1 MDVANDKIAEELHKH
16 FSLKYDMSLEKLNIP
31 PHNRF
36 SERTSLDGNQE
47 NIQAV
52 IDKMAN
58 ETITIKR
65 MFQKCVFCV

>member
-1 MDVANDKIAEELHKH
+1 MIRLQKNCTSISVSSMTCYLRNLIT
-16 FSLKYDMSLEKLNIP
+16 
-31 PHNRF
+31 PHNIF
-36 SERTSLDGNQE
+36 GERTSLDGNQE

-52 IDKMAN
+52 VDKMAN